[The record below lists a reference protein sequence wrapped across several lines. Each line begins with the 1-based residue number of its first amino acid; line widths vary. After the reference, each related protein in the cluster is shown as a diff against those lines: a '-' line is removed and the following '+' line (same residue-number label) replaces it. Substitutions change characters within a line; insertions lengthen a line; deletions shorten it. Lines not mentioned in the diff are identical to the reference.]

1 MIKILNIIT
10 DMNIGGAGIVLQ
22 NYFAAA
28 DREKYEHVVILPRG
42 AALSERLRALDV
54 NTIEMPGIKA
64 KSLDIPAIGAYGKI
78 FKELKPDIVHTH
90 ASLSAR
96 IAARRYK
103 KCAIVHTR
111 HCAYP
116 LSRGKTLF
124 PQKQLLGCLNNYFS
138 DSIIAISPA
147 SRENLTDTGTDPKK
161 ITTMFNGVL
170 PVRKLSGDEKSKL
183 REELGIKKDD
193 FVCSI
198 IARLV
203 EEKGHIYVL
212 EAAKLLKDMPLK
224 IIIAGSGPFEEELH
238 AFAKRNQL
246 NNCIF
251 TGFLNDVAGVENISD
266 FQLNASTGT
275 ETSSLSILESMSLSI
290 PAIVS
295 DFGGNPHLIT
305 DGVNGYV
312 VPQHDGAAIAG
323 AIRRILENPEKL
335 AQMGK
340 AAFEIYNERFTADVM
355 AKNIEK
361 VYDDTYASFA
371 KRHNIL

>member
-22 NYFAAA
+22 NYFAKA
-28 DREKYEHVVILPRG
+28 DREKYEHIVILPQG
-42 AALSERLRALDV
+42 AALSERLRALEV
-54 NTIEMPGIKA
+54 NVIEMPGIRA
-64 KSLDIPAIGAYGKI
+64 KSLDIPAISAFRKI

-96 IAARRYK
+96 IAARQCK

-116 LSRGKTLF
+116 LSKSKTSF
-124 PQKQLLGCLNNYFS
+124 PQKQLLGCINNYFS

-147 SRENLTDTGTDPKK
+147 SCENLTDTGTDPKK

-170 PVRKLSGDEKSKL
+170 PVRKLSDDEKSKL
-183 REELGIKKDD
+183 REELGINKDD
-193 FVCSI
+193 YVCSI

-203 EEKGHIYVL
+203 PEKGHMYVH

-224 IIIAGSGPFEEELH
+224 FIIAGNGPFEEKLH
-238 AFAKRNQL
+238 AFAKQHEL
-246 NNCIF
+246 DNCIF

-266 FQLNASTGT
+266 FQINASYGT
-275 ETSSLSILESMSLSI
+275 ETSSLSILESMSLGI

-305 DGVNGYV
+305 NGVNGYV
-312 VPQHDGAAIAG
+312 VPQKNSDVLAG
-323 AIRRILENPEKL
+323 AILKILKIPENL
-335 AQMGK
+335 AKMGK
-340 AAFEIYNERFTADVM
+340 AALEIYNERFTADVM
-355 AKNIEK
+355 ARNIEK
-361 VYDDTYASFA
+361 VYDETCRIY
-371 KRHNIL
+371 KCE